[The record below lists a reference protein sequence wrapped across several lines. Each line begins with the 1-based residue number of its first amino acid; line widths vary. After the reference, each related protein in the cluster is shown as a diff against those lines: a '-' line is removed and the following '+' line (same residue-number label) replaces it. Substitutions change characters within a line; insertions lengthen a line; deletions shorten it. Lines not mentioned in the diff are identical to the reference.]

1 MAKTIRLT
9 EHDLSVII
17 KRVIKEGNEEDILN
31 VKRKLVDTGKISE
44 EVFDEIVFASNEKG
58 SYVRFLA
65 LAIDKGFIRNSDIE
79 KWGPEPDK
87 YFGIFEKA
95 KKTPTGKSLFPIVD
109 IGQIK
114 SKADVED
121 LIKGVVKFKNK
132 DVVSTNLSPEGRY
145 VSPSDIIKL
154 ENVGVDLI
162 GTESGY
168 QIFKTS
174 NKSKETW
181 QAYKTILG
189 KCKDGASIEICTIGG
204 YQHYLEYLTDYPG
217 SAYYIIFNQ
226 NDPDS
231 PYQFHYETN
240 QFKQRDD
247 SNMF

>member
-17 KRVIKEGNEEDILN
+17 KRVIKEGNEATISN
-31 VKRKLVDTGKISE
+31 YKRIFVDSGKLSE

-87 YFGIFEKA
+87 YFGIFDKA
-95 KKTPTGKSLFPIVD
+95 KKTPTGKSLFPVVD

-121 LIKGVVKFKNK
+121 LIKGVIKFKNK

-145 VSPSDIIKL
+145 ISPSDIIKL

-174 NKSKETW
+174 NKSKEAW
-181 QAYKTILG
+181 AAYKSILG
-189 KCKDGASIEICTIGG
+189 KCKDGASIELCTIGG
-204 YQHYLEYLTDYPG
+204 YSHFKSYLEKHPG
-217 SAYYIIFNQ
+217 SSYYVIFNQ
-226 NDPDS
+226 NDSLS
-231 PYQFHYETN
+231 PYQFHYESN
-240 QFKQRDD
+240 QFKDRKDAD
-247 SNMF
+247 VF